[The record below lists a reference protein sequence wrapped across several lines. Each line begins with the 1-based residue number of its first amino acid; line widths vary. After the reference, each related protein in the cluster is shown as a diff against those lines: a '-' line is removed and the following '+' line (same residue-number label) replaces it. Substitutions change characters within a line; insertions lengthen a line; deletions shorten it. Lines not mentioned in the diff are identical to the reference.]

1 MPAVADAE
9 IVEAAQNCLK
19 LDTQYSSLME
29 KESWIEKCK
38 NGKKNSL
45 KGTETAEFYSEFI
58 KFNQNQKFFFVE
70 IKIVFRLLTV
80 FCLPSEA
87 SF

>member
-1 MPAVADAE
+1 ME
-9 IVEAAQNCLK
+9 RKIQKAQ
-19 LDTQYSSLME
+19 
-29 KESWIEKCK
+29 
-38 NGKKNSL
+38 
-45 KGTETAEFYSEFI
+45 TAEFYSEFI

-80 FCLPSEA
+80 SCFPSEA